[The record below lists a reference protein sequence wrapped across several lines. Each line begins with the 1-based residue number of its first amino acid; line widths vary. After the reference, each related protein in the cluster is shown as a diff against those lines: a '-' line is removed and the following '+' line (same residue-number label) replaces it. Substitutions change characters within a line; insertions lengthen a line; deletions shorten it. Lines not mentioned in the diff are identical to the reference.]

1 MPSEPLLKI
10 CGAVLKEAWSLKTP
24 AYFTTV
30 VMSRIPE
37 RSSK

>member
-10 CGAVLKEAWSLKTP
+10 CGAVFEEAWSLKTP

-30 VMSRIPE
+30 VMRRIPE
-37 RSSK
+37 SSK